1 MANAIGSLVTVI
13 AAPQLAPREIPP
25 LQQIVHGPITFV
37 AHCQRHGM
45 PYFGRAYVGYLPTS
59 ERLGPAMLRRM
70 VLQAARHGEDH
81 LEPEL
86 VAMLQLCVRP
96 AGVALCVRS
105 AHDCSGPRLLEE
117 GDDRRSASW
126 RGRYKADRRLRA
138 EFLALCAA

>member
-37 AHCQRHGM
+37 SHCGKYGVV
-45 PYFGRAYVGYLPTS
+45 YFGTAYLGYVPTS

-70 VLQAARHGEDH
+70 VLRAARHGEDRF
-81 LEPEL
+81 EREL
-86 VAMLQLCVRP
+86 GTMLQVSVRP
-96 AGVALCVRS
+96 AGVALWVRS
-105 AHDCSGPRLLEE
+105 AHDCSGPRLLDDD
-117 GDDRRSASW
+117 GDDRSASW
-126 RGRYKADRRLRA
+126 RGRYKADARLRA

>member
-1 MANAIGSLVTVI
+1 VTVI

-37 AHCQRHGM
+37 SHCARHGM

-70 VLQAARHGEDH
+70 VLGAARHGEDH
-81 LEPEL
+81 FEREL
-86 VAMLQLCVRP
+86 AAMLEVSIRP
-96 AGVALCVRS
+96 AGVAFRVRS
-105 AHDCSGPRLLEE
+105 AHDCSGPRLLDDER
-117 GDDRRSASW
+117 DRRGASW

-138 EFLALCAA
+138 EFLALCAV